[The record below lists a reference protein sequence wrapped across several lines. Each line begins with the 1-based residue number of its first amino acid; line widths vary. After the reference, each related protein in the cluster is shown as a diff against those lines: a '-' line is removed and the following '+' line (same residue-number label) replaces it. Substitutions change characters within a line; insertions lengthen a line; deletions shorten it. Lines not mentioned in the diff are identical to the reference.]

1 MELFREIDSFI
12 GSENFLADIS
22 QQQKKIELRS
32 ITHLNRH
39 GLLQRS
45 LGFVSQKEWSSPLL
59 RLIENIFFFSEVEIL
74 FKNSIFLWKFQNE
87 TQYEH
92 SWSLELRLKTY
103 YWASDR
109 FMFIKNFWRP
119 LRNLVV
125 KIRRNTLFR
134 SSRMGTQKSKVD
146 FIVFHR
152 FQPFDLWNQNKVHN
166 LHYPKNNKI

>member
-1 MELFREIDSFI
+1 MCY
-12 GSENFLADIS
+12 
-22 QQQKKIELRS
+22 
-32 ITHLNRH
+32 
-39 GLLQRS
+39 
-45 LGFVSQKEWSSPLL
+45 WPLIQSAFEANL
-59 RLIENIFFFSEVEIL
+59 EYFFSSEIEIL
-74 FKNSIFLWKFQNE
+74 FKNSIFLWIFQNE

-92 SWSLELRLKTY
+92 SWSLELRLRTY

-152 FQPFDLWNQNKVHN
+152 FQPFDLWNQKTRFIISTT
-166 LHYPKNNKI
+166 LRTIKFKFSLIF